1 LSKSTAEVQV
11 VTRGPTDPLDP
22 ATFPVVPILPATGG
36 RIMKTKLTG
45 RVLQSAALAT
55 AIVGFASAAH
65 AQGEGITNQMQ
76 MGTAGG
82 MTDQLA
88 YGNLGAAVERDQSNA
103 YQAFLKE
110 HDSAKKI
117 EKGQEFLKRFPKS
130 LLAEQVDA
138 GLMDI
143 YRTQADWKNEYAYA
157 DQALALNPKDVDVL
171 ATVGW
176 TIPHVTNP
184 NDPDAQGELDKAEKY
199 AKQALEIL
207 AAMPK
212 PSDMSEA
219 QFIAAKSK
227 RASQAHSALGLVYFR
242 RENYDGSVKELQE
255 SFKGNPFQDQTAFYV
270 LGVDL
275 MKLNRFGEAADAF
288 TGCSQLAGP
297 LQAPCKQQVAAAND
311 ARAGAPK
318 TQ

>member
-1 LSKSTAEVQV
+1 
-11 VTRGPTDPLDP
+11 
-22 ATFPVVPILPATGG
+22 
-36 RIMKTKLTG
+36 MKTKLAG
-45 RVLQSAALAT
+45 QLLMSAALAA
-55 AIVGFASAAH
+55 AIVGFASTTH

-88 YGNLGAAVERDQSNA
+88 YGNLGATVERDQSDA

-110 HDSAKKI
+110 RDSAKKI
-117 EKGQEFLKRFPKS
+117 ERGREFLKRFPKS

-143 YRTQADWKNEYAYA
+143 YRTQADWKDEYAYA

-176 TIPHVTNP
+176 TIPHVMSP
-184 NDPDAQGELDKAEKY
+184 NDPDAADELDKAEKY

-219 QFIAAKSK
+219 QFAGAKSK
-227 RASQAHSALGLVYFR
+227 RVSQAHNALGLVYFR
-242 RENYDGSVKELQE
+242 RNNYDDSVKELRE
-255 SFKGNPFQDQTAFYV
+255 SLKGNPFQDQTAFYV
-270 LGVDL
+270 LGVDC

-297 LQAPCKQQVAAAND
+297 LQAPCKQQAAAAND
-311 ARAGAPK
+311 AKAGTPK
-318 TQ
+318 TP

>member
-1 LSKSTAEVQV
+1 
-11 VTRGPTDPLDP
+11 
-22 ATFPVVPILPATGG
+22 
-36 RIMKTKLTG
+36 MKTKLADN
-45 RVLQSAALAT
+45 VLLSAALAA
-55 AIVGFASAAH
+55 AILGFAPIAH
-65 AQGEGITNQMQ
+65 AQGEGMTNQTQ

-88 YGNLGAAVERDQSNA
+88 YGNLGAAVERDQSDA

-110 HDSAKKI
+110 RDPAKKI
-117 EKGQEFLKRFPKS
+117 ERGREFLKRFPKS
-130 LLAEQVDA
+130 LLAEQVDV

-143 YRTQADWKNEYAYA
+143 YRTQADWKDEYAYA

-176 TIPHVTNP
+176 TIPHVMNP
-184 NDPDAQGELDKAEKY
+184 NDPDAADQLDKAEKY

-207 AAMPK
+207 AAIPK
-212 PSDMSEA
+212 PSDMSAA
-219 QFIAAKSK
+219 QFTAAKSK
-227 RASQAHSALGLVYFR
+227 RVSQAHSALGLVYFR
-242 RENYDGSVKELQE
+242 QNNYDDSVKELQE
-255 SFKGNPFQDQTAFYV
+255 SLKGNPFQDQTAFYV
-270 LGVDL
+270 LGVDF

-297 LQAPCKQQVAAAND
+297 LQAPCKQQAAAAND
-311 ARAGAPK
+311 AKAAASK

>member
-1 LSKSTAEVQV
+1 
-11 VTRGPTDPLDP
+11 
-22 ATFPVVPILPATGG
+22 
-36 RIMKTKLTG
+36 MKTRLAG
-45 RVLQSAALAT
+45 HLLMSAALAA
-55 AIVGFASAAH
+55 AIVGFASTTH
-65 AQGEGITNQMQ
+65 AQGEGISNQMQ

-88 YGNLGAAVERDQSNA
+88 YGNLGATVERDQSNA

-110 HDSAKKI
+110 RDSAKKI

-143 YRTQADWKNEYAYA
+143 YRTQADWKDEYVYG
-157 DQALALNPKDVDVL
+157 DQALTLNPKDVDVL
-171 ATVGW
+171 ATIGW
-176 TIPHVTNP
+176 TIPHVMNP
-184 NDPDAQGELDKAEKY
+184 NDPDAAGELDKAEKY

-212 PSDMSEA
+212 PNDMSEA
-219 QFIAAKSK
+219 QFTAAKSK

-242 RENYDGSVKELQE
+242 RDNYDDSVKELQE
-255 SFKGNPFQDQTAFYV
+255 SLKGNPFQDQTAFYV

-297 LQAPCKQQVAAAND
+297 LQAPCKQQGAAAND
-311 ARAGAPK
+311 ARAGTPK

>member
-1 LSKSTAEVQV
+1 
-11 VTRGPTDPLDP
+11 
-22 ATFPVVPILPATGG
+22 
-36 RIMKTKLTG
+36 MKTRLAG
-45 RVLQSAALAT
+45 HVLMSAALAA
-55 AIVGFASAAH
+55 AIVGFASTTH
-65 AQGEGITNQMQ
+65 AQGEGMSNQTQ

-88 YGNLGAAVERDQSNA
+88 YGNLGATVERDQSNA

-110 HDSAKKI
+110 RDSAKKI

-143 YRTQADWKNEYAYA
+143 YRMQADWKDEYAYA

-176 TIPHVTNP
+176 TIPHVMNP
-184 NDPDAQGELDKAEKY
+184 NDPDAPDELAKAEKY

-207 AAMPK
+207 AATRK

-219 QFIAAKSK
+219 QFAAAKSK

-242 RENYDGSVKELQE
+242 QNNYDDSVKELQE
-255 SFKGNPFQDQTAFYV
+255 SLKGNPLQDQTAFYV
-270 LGVDL
+270 LGVDF

-297 LQAPCKQQVAAAND
+297 LQAPCKQQAAAAND
-311 ARAGAPK
+311 AKAGTPK
-318 TQ
+318 TP

>member
-1 LSKSTAEVQV
+1 MNKTFARNALPCAMLAAAIFGFTSTA
-11 VTRGPTDPLDP
+11 R
-22 ATFPVVPILPATGG
+22 
-36 RIMKTKLTG
+36 
-45 RVLQSAALAT
+45 
-55 AIVGFASAAH
+55 
-65 AQGEGITNQMQ
+65 AQGEGMANQTQ

-88 YGNLGAAVERDQSNA
+88 YGNLGAAVARDQSDA

-110 HDSAKKI
+110 RDSAKKI
-117 EKGQEFLKRFPKS
+117 EKGREFLKRFPKS

-138 GLMDI
+138 SLMDL
-143 YRTQADWKNEYAYA
+143 YRTQADWKDEYVYA

-176 TIPHVTNP
+176 TIPHVMNP
-184 NDPDAQGELDKAEKY
+184 NDPDAADELDKAEKF

-207 AAMPK
+207 AALPK
-212 PSDMSEA
+212 PTDMSEA
-219 QFIAAKSK
+219 QFTAAKAK
-227 RASQAHSALGLVYFR
+227 RTSQAHSALGLVYFR
-242 RENYDGSVKELQE
+242 RNNYDDSVKELQE
-255 SFKGNPFQDQTAFYV
+255 SLRGNPFQDATAFYV

-297 LQAPCKQQVAAAND
+297 LKAPCKQQADAANE
-311 ARAGAPK
+311 AKAGTPK
-318 TQ
+318 AQ